1 MGLPEEATLQD
12 RLTKL
17 QQRIEIAASKSGR
30 PPGAVRLIAATKFQ
44 PPEVLAELFA
54 LGVQDVGENRVQ
66 EAAAKREI
74 LGSKGTWHFIG
85 HLQKNKAN
93 TAAHLFDW
101 VQSLDS
107 LELAHALSRGA
118 VLLGRRMSV
127 LIQVNISGERSK
139 FGAPPDAVASLVR
152 EVNALSGLELHGFF
166 TIAPFAEDP
175 EAARPVFGSLRTLR
189 DRVEEETGF
198 ALPVLSMGMSHDFMI
213 AIEEGSTMVRIGTAL
228 LGPRQAHAYR

>member
-1 MGLPEEATLQD
+1 MDLFEAATLPD
-12 RLTKL
+12 RLSLL
-17 QQRIEIAASKSGR
+17 QQRIEIAAGKSGR
-30 PPGAVRLIAATKFQ
+30 LPGAIRLIAATKSH
-44 PPEVLAELFA
+44 PPEVLAALFA
-54 LGVQDVGENRVQ
+54 LGIQDVGENRVQ
-66 EAAAKREI
+66 EAAAKREV

-107 LELAHALSRGA
+107 LELAQALSRGA
-118 VLLGRRMSV
+118 AILGRRISV

-139 FGAPPDAVASLVR
+139 FGAPSDAAQALAR

-166 TIAPFAEDP
+166 TIAPFTEDP
-175 EAARPVFGSLRTLR
+175 EASRPIFAGLRTLR
-189 DRVEEETGF
+189 DRVEKETGL

-213 AIEEGSTMVRIGTAL
+213 AIEEGSTMIRIGTAL
-228 LGPRQAHAYR
+228 LGPRQAHADR